1 MSYEDLKKAQI
12 DQEAVEFTE
21 RLAIENP
28 GMYSVDEMKGLLE
41 RHSEATAAT
50 DQAMREDFASMP
62 PEMQARMK
70 EMLKSSGV
78 PGEVWKEIFGQDF

>member
-1 MSYEDLKKAQI
+1 M
-12 DQEAVEFTE
+12 
-21 RLAIENP
+21 AIENP
-28 GMYSVDEMKGLLE
+28 GMYSVDEMKDLLE

-50 DQAMREDFASMP
+50 DQAMREDLASMP

-78 PGEVWKEIFGQDF
+78 PDEVWREIFGQGF